1 MANTINSD
9 ATNHIQAVA
18 KIHGAAL
25 DFISFIEGIKA
36 NVGSDYSQVFNVPS
50 RVTNLI
56 AQKAD
61 FDALSIDGAVT
72 KAILEKNH
80 GYSDWSVTHTA
91 DFNAI
96 FTNAANF
103 RGVVEAN
110 INEFPASFN
119 ASHQL
124 EHVTASQG
132 VQNALIAQIDDILT
146 SVA

>member
-1 MANTINSD
+1 MASTINDNAKRHID
-9 ATNHIQAVA
+9 AVGR
-18 KIHGAAL
+18 IHGAAL
-25 DFISFIEGIKA
+25 DFITFIKA
-36 NVGSDYSQVFNVPS
+36 IKGNVITYYSSVFDVPS

-61 FDALSIDGAVT
+61 FDALAINFSII

-80 GYSDWSVTHTA
+80 YYGDWTATHTA

-96 FTNAANF
+96 FTKAATF

-124 EHVTASQG
+124 EYVAASQG
-132 VQNALIAQIDDILT
+132 VQNALIAQIDDILI